1 MSSLVLNKNWFLIK
15 FFSPLILCAMSP
27 SRYFGSTCFVH
38 NLGPKKDNLDPHTIK
53 FVSFGY
59 SRTLKGYKCYGPSL
73 CYHFVSAYVS
83 ADVTFFKS
91 LSSLRK
97 EVLLNSTPWF
107 IVIPTSLSLSFH
119 LFLMIPLLLPAV
131 MSLFTYIGYSLYLGI
146 HLLIASWVY
155 HASTF
160 YSSNWRFHSGAESH
174 KIFTSLLLYVRADA
188 RVPLL
193 ILFLLIYLMLNSLI
207 HQCLQSSLSS
217 ISPPNTVQEALT
229 NPG

>member
-38 NLGPKKDNLDPHTIK
+38 NLGPKKDNLDPHIIK

-160 YSSNWRFHSGAESH
+160 YSSNWRFHSWCWEPQDFYLPIALRKGRRSCATAHPISSH
-174 KIFTSLLLYVRADA
+174 LSYAQFSYTSVFTILLVFY
-188 RVPLL
+188 
-193 ILFLLIYLMLNSLI
+193 
-207 HQCLQSSLSS
+207 
-217 ISPPNTVQEALT
+217 IST
-229 NPG
+229 